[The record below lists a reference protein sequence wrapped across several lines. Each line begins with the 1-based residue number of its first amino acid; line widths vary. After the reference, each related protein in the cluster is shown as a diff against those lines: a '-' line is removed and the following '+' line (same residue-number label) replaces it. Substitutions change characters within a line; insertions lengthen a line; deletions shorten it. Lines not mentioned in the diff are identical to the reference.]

1 MKLKDKKIEILGK
14 TYTHDKYGNSKV
26 SLHPLPRRC
35 GRIFGIYP

>member
-26 SLHPLPRRC
+26 SYAPIAPPL
-35 GRIFGIYP
+35 